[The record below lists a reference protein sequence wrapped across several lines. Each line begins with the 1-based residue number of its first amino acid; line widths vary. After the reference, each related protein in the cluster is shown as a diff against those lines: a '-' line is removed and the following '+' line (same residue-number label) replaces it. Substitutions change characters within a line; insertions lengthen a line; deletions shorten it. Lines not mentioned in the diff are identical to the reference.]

1 MLSLDIIIMVT
12 LMDMAMDTATMD
24 IMARGRLM
32 LSLDIIIMV
41 TLMVMAM
48 DTATMDIMARGS
60 QMLSPG
66 IIITVTD
73 TLMVDIAIT
82 VIMARG
88 RPRLPLDIIIM
99 DILMAIVAMDTTV
112 TMERGRLMLSPDT
125 TIMDMA
131 MDMDMD
137 TMATM
142 ARERLSQ
149 DIIIMAM
156 VMVDMAITVMDTTV
170 NKQHLFISFQ
180 NSVTTIRTRWNLVNR
195 NTNLE
200 KKYKNSLYER
210 KKKKKKKKKS

>member
-1 MLSLDIIIMVT
+1 MGLYPLPSLAQLLLSQDITIMAMVV
-12 LMDMAMDTATMD
+12 MDMEVMVIMATT
-24 IMARGRLM
+24 ARGRLSQLLLLKPM

-48 DTATMDIMARGS
+48 DTATMDIMARGR

-73 TLMVDIAIT
+73 TLMVDMVIT
-82 VIMARG
+82 VI
-88 RPRLPLDIIIM
+88 
-99 DILMAIVAMDTTV
+99 
-112 TMERGRLMLSPDT
+112 MERGRLMLSPDT

-170 NKQHLFISFQ
+170 NKQH
-180 NSVTTIRTRWNLVNR
+180 
-195 NTNLE
+195 
-200 KKYKNSLYER
+200 
-210 KKKKKKKKKS
+210 

>member
-1 MLSLDIIIMVT
+1 MATTAREMLSQRL
-12 LMDMAMDTATMD
+12 LLK
-24 IMARGRLM
+24 LM

-48 DTATMDIMARGS
+48 DTATMDIMARGR

-73 TLMVDIAIT
+73 TLMGDMAIT

-99 DILMAIVAMDTTV
+99 DILMAMVAIDTTV

-195 NTNLE
+195 NTHLE
-200 KKYKNSLYER
+200 KNYKISLYE
-210 KKKKKKKKKS
+210 KKKNKTKKK